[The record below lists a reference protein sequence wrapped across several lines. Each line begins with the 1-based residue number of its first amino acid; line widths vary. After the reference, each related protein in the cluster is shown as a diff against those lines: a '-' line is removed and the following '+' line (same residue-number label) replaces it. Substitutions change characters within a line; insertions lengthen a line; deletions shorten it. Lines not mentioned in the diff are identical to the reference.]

1 MDKILSDIQTRIAE
15 IIKEQKAKGVYGND
29 PIQKEAMCPLPR
41 CANNP
46 IPRSLPWL
54 DLRRKGPALA

>member
-29 PIQKEAMCPLPR
+29 PIQKEAMKDEQINFL
-41 CANNP
+41 
-46 IPRSLPWL
+46 ILSLIVEA
-54 DLRRKGPALA
+54 KK